1 MATTAQW
8 VFDKAMNLMDE
19 VNVSTGAADTA
30 DTREYKNRT
39 IPILNILRVECFPAS
54 DTYAVAEPGRR
65 PVCPEIADFEAEIG
79 LDDGL
84 CQGVL
89 PYGLAAHLLLDDNP
103 DVAAFFNQR
112 YAELLSEYRR
122 GIPAASEDIQDL
134 YGGIEY
140 GQFARWD

>member
-1 MATTAQW
+1 M
-8 VFDKAMNLMDE
+8 
-19 VNVSTGAADTA
+19 
-30 DTREYKNRT
+30 
-39 IPILNILRVECFPAS
+39 
-54 DTYAVAEPGRR
+54 
-65 PVCPEIADFEAEIG
+65 
-79 LDDGL
+79 
-84 CQGVL
+84 L
-89 PYGLAAHLLLDDNP
+89 PYGLAAHLLLDENP

>member
-1 MATTAQW
+1 MTCQKIYELALALMNMSKDDADYEDATVLGMLQVMANEVLDVSDSIKACEGNTSALAALTDLQDDLPLA
-8 VFDKAMNLMDE
+8 DK
-19 VNVSTGAADTA
+19 
-30 DTREYKNRT
+30 
-39 IPILNILRVECFPAS
+39 
-54 DTYAVAEPGRR
+54 
-65 PVCPEIADFEAEIG
+65 VCTS
-79 LDDGL
+79 
-84 CQGVL
+84 VL
-89 PYGLAAHLLLDDNP
+89 PYGLAAHLLLDENP

>member
-1 MATTAQW
+1 MLPRLRYVRRGGAGQTAR
-8 VFDKAMNLMDE
+8 L
-19 VNVSTGAADTA
+19 
-30 DTREYKNRT
+30 
-39 IPILNILRVECFPAS
+39 
-54 DTYAVAEPGRR
+54 PGDR
-65 PVCPEIADFEAEIG
+65 G
-79 LDDGL
+79 LWLDDGL

-89 PYGLAAHLLLDDNP
+89 PYGLAAHLLLDENP